1 MININLNIAK
11 NIWRNKIRSDR
22 IPLLEYLDVQFLRAI
37 ENNDINKQNKIK
49 YKKQLLRD
57 APSDPRINNANS
69 PEELATIDPVKEIG
83 YEI

>member
-57 APSDPRINNANS
+57 APSDPRISSANS
-69 PEELATIDPVKEIG
+69 PEELSIIDPVKEIG